1 MRRSSCGSLTPSVTG
16 QRGHL
21 QDEVHFRLLRLL
33 QDNPELSQR
42 ELARAAGISVGGA
55 HYAINALIQKGLVK
69 LGNFSAAPDKRR
81 YAYLL
86 TPRGLSEKARLT
98 RRFLVRKMA
107 EYEALRTEIEV
118 LKREVGDEAMPP
130 G

>member
-1 MRRSSCGSLTPSVTG
+1 VGVKGPRSRS
-16 QRGHL
+16 QEEA
-21 QDEVHFRLLRLL
+21 QFRVLRLL

-42 ELARAAGISVGGA
+42 DLARAAGISIGGA

-86 TPRGLSEKARLT
+86 TPRGLIEKARLT
-98 RRFLVRKMA
+98 RRFLVRKLDEYDALRA
-107 EYEALRTEIEV
+107 EIEALQ
-118 LKREVGDEAMPP
+118 REVAEEPRRRGEPL
-130 G
+130 